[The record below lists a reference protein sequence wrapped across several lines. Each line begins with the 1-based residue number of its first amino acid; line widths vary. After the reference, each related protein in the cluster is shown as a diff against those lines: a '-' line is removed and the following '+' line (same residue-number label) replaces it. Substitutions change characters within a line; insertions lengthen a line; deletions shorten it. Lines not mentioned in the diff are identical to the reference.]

1 MNMEK
6 RIVIYGAGGHAKTVI
21 SLLRLLD
28 WDIAGIIDDGVA
40 KGVTVSGV
48 EVLGDAE
55 VLPMLRSQG
64 IENVVNAVGGIGHY
78 LIRWQIFERL
88 QHLNF
93 HFPTLIH
100 PTAFV
105 EDTVTL
111 ADGIQVLAQSYI
123 SSESTVGFGTLINA
137 GVIISHDGNIGR
149 CVNLSPGAMLAG
161 EVTVED
167 FAQIGMGATINL
179 DVKIGTR
186 ARVGNSAIVKKDVP
200 ADGRVYAGTVWPP
213 VSGKGRGAENSQI
226 YRKIA

>member
-1 MNMEK
+1 MEK

-28 WDIAGIIDDGVA
+28 WEIAGIIDDGVE
-40 KGVTVSGV
+40 KGVRVSGV
-48 EVLGDAE
+48 EVLGGAE
-55 VLPMLRSQG
+55 FLPMLRSQG
-64 IENVVNAVGGIGHY
+64 VENVVNAVGGIGNY

-88 QHLNF
+88 RQLDF
-93 HFPTLIH
+93 RFPTLIH

-123 SSESTVGFGTLINA
+123 SSESKVGFGTLINA

-179 DVKIGTR
+179 EVKIGTR
-186 ARVGNSAIVKKDVP
+186 ARVGNSAVVKKDVP

-213 VSGKGRGAENSQI
+213 VSGKGRGIDSSPF